1 LEWQLLQR
9 ATGIPTQRRR
19 RDFLCT
25 RFEGREGHGHGAP
38 SVVIAVTK
46 GRSLLAD
53 GWDVFIIG
61 PDGSRYDPVDF
72 DRLFE
77 IEPDARTET

>member
-1 LEWQLLQR
+1 MTARL
-9 ATGIPTQRRR
+9 
-19 RDFLCT
+19 
-25 RFEGREGHGHGAP
+25 

-77 IEPDARTET
+77 IEPEARTET

>member
-1 LEWQLLQR
+1 MEV
-9 ATGIPTQRRR
+9 ATARH
-19 RDFLCT
+19 RDSPRKGVVVTFFVHASKEERVTMTARL
-25 RFEGREGHGHGAP
+25 